1 MQLRRGI
8 SGSCFRQ
15 PAAKPGDHRI
25 TELVLASGARV
36 NEFEKRAGYA
46 NARDF
51 YAISDPD
58 VAPEFVVPQ
67 ADVIDLTGKMKADG
81 TLDWTPPAGKWMI
94 LRIGYSL
101 TGHENGPA
109 PAEATGLE
117 VDKLNR
123 EYVKN
128 YRRRLSEDVLR
139 YRGRGQDGQGRN
151 LVHADRQH

>member
-1 MQLRRGI
+1 M
-8 SGSCFRQ
+8 
-15 PAAKPGDHRI
+15 
-25 TELVLASGARV
+25 TSGARV

-46 NARDF
+46 NSRDF
-51 YAISDPD
+51 YAITDPN
-58 VAPEFVVPQ
+58 VALEFIVPQ
-67 ADVIDLTGKMKADG
+67 EDVIDLSGKMKADG
-81 TLDWTPPAGKWMI
+81 TLDWTPPAGKWMV

-128 YRRRLSEDVLR
+128 YV
-139 YRGRGQDGQGRN
+139 DGYLKMYSNTVG
-151 LVHADRQH
+151 ADKMGKDGISFMLTGSAELD

>member
-1 MQLRRGI
+1 M
-8 SGSCFRQ
+8 
-15 PAAKPGDHRI
+15 
-25 TELVLASGARV
+25 LASGARV

-46 NARDF
+46 NSRDF
-51 YAISDPD
+51 YAIVDPK

-67 ADVIDLTGKMKADG
+67 ADVIDLTGKMQPDG
-81 TLDWTPPAGKWMI
+81 TLDWTPPAGNWMV
-94 LRIGYSL
+94 LRIGSSL

-128 YRRRLSEDVLR
+128 YVDGYLKMYADTVGPDNDGRRTESRCC
-139 YRGRGQDGQGRN
+139 
-151 LVHADRQH
+151 